1 MALIPVKTTVTSCSV
16 SRHCYGNMSWITTH
30 YVKYPTRSL
39 HLGHQ
44 KLSQDEI
51 HGVVERLSLVKDDT
65 KRHEPV
71 LDEVKKC
78 RKLRQ
83 DDIDVLVNRLSKEK
97 RNQDD
102 EIKNEKTIATSYAW
116 CNGKLLHFHPKPLD
130 GTWH

>member
-1 MALIPVKTTVTSCSV
+1 
-16 SRHCYGNMSWITTH
+16 MSWTTTH
-30 YVKYPTRSL
+30 YVKYPSRSL

-51 HGVVERLSLVKDDT
+51 HAVVERLSLVKEDA
-65 KRHEPV
+65 KRRHEPV
-71 LDEVKKC
+71 VKKC

-83 DDIDVLVNRLSKEK
+83 DDVDVLVTRLSKET
-97 RNQDD
+97 RNEDN

-116 CNGKLLHFHPKPLD
+116 CHGKLLHFHPKPLD